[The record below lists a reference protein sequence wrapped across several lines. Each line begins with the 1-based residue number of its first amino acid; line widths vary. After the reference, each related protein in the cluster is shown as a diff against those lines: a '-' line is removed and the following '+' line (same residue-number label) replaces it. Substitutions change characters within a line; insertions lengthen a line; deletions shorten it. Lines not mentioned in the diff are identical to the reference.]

1 MNINKGKVMVKTFND
16 LVVNIIK
23 NIPRGKVTTY
33 GMIAIC
39 AGNPRGA
46 RQVAWILH
54 SSSTKYDLPWHRV
67 VNRHGEISFRP
78 SLDFSLQRYL
88 LEEEGVMFDKRGR
101 VDLAENLWWP

>member
-1 MNINKGKVMVKTFND
+1 MAMAKVFTD
-16 LVVNIIK
+16 RVVNIIK

-33 GMIAIC
+33 GIIAIR

-67 VNRHGEISFRP
+67 VNQRGEISFRP
-78 SLDFSLQRYL
+78 SPDFSLQRCL